1 MARIRPAAVAGAFY
15 PDDPA
20 VLAAE
25 VGHCLAAAS
34 PPREGERPPKAI
46 IAPHAGYIYSGPVAG
61 TAYAR
66 IAPLRGRIARVVL
79 AGPAHR
85 LYVRGAAVPRAG
97 AFSTPLGDIEL
108 DAEAL
113 ERLRALPFVETSD
126 QAHAL
131 EHSLEVHLPF
141 LQAVLG
147 PFRLVP
153 VVVGD
158 ASAAEMAALFEAAW
172 GGEETLVVVS
182 SDLSHYLPY
191 ASAREKDRETAR
203 AIVSLA
209 PRIEPD
215 EACGAAPVNGLLEF
229 ARRRGMHAEL
239 LDLRNSGDTAGGRG
253 QVVGYGAFAFR
264 EPEARHA

>member
-1 MARIRPAAVAGAFY
+1 MASIRPAAVAGAFY

-25 VGHCLAAAS
+25 VRQCLEAAA
-34 PPREGERPPKAI
+34 PPRQGERAPKAI
-46 IAPHAGYIYSGPVAG
+46 IAPHAGYMYAGPVAG
-61 TAYAR
+61 TASAR
-66 IAPLRGRIARVVL
+66 IAPLRGLVSRVVL

-85 LYVRGAAVPRAG
+85 VYVRGAAVPRAG
-97 AFSTPLGDIEL
+97 AFDTPLGRIEL
-108 DAEAL
+108 DHEVL
-113 ERLRALPFVETSD
+113 ERLRALPFVESSD
-126 QAHAL
+126 QAHAQ
-131 EHSLEVHLPF
+131 EQSLEVHLPF
-141 LQAVLG
+141 LQSVLG
-147 PFRLVP
+147 AFRLVP

-158 ASAAEMAALFEAAW
+158 ASAAEMALLFEIAW

-203 AIVSLA
+203 RIVALA
-209 PRIEPD
+209 PGVEPD

-229 ARRRGMHAEL
+229 ARRRGMQAEL
-239 LDLRNSGDTAGGRG
+239 LDLRSSGDTAGGRG

-264 EPEARHA
+264 EGEAGHA

>member
-1 MARIRPAAVAGAFY
+1 MVAIRPAAVAGAFY

-20 VLAAE
+20 VLAAA
-25 VGHCLAAAS
+25 VRQCLEGAT
-34 PPREGERPPKAI
+34 PPRRDERAPKAI
-46 IAPHAGYIYSGPVAG
+46 IAPHAGYPYSGPVAG

-66 IAPLRGRIARVVL
+66 IAPLRGRVSRVVL

-85 LYVRGAAVPRAG
+85 VYVRGAAVPRTS
-97 AFSTPLGDIEL
+97 AFDTPLGRIEL
-108 DAEAL
+108 DREVL
-113 ERLRALPFVETSD
+113 ERLCALPFVEASD
-126 QAHAL
+126 PAHAL

-141 LQAVLG
+141 LQSVLG
-147 PFRLVP
+147 AFRLVP
-153 VVVGD
+153 IVVGD
-158 ASAAEMAALFEAAW
+158 ASAEEMASLFEAAW

-191 ASAREKDRETAR
+191 AAACAKDRETAR
-203 AIVSLA
+203 RIVSLA
-209 PRIEPD
+209 PGLEPD

-229 ARRRGMHAEL
+229 ARRRGMRAEL

-264 EPEARHA
+264 EAEAGHA